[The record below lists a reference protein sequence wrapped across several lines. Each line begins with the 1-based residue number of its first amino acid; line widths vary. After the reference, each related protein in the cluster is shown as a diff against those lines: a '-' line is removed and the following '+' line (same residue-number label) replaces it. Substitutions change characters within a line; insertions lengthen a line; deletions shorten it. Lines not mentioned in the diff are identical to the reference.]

1 MNILQ
6 FLIDIRARDSGVNGI
21 LDRMQGQINRTEQAA
36 GNLERRVSGLKNA
49 FMSLPGA
56 EFFTNPIVALGTGI
70 GIVSKL
76 GMEAGKTAT
85 AFEVLVGDTNK
96 AKSLLGDLNQYAT
109 DTIYDPAGVQEA
121 AKTMLGFGVSVNT
134 VFGDLKMLGD
144 VAGGNKQIMSQLAL
158 VYGQVAA
165 AGKLQGQDLLQ
176 LINAGYNPLLDISA
190 LTGKSVA
197 ELRDEMSKGNISFD
211 LMRQAFIRATSEGG
225 KFYDMTNRI
234 AQTPFGSFQQM
245 LGGFTQKLLELY
257 AAIEPLLIPA
267 FDALSA
273 SMQLLNPIISVV
285 GSTVSFL
292 VNNANWLLAVLT
304 PLAAAVAAYNG
315 YMFVTQTL
323 LKGWTIA
330 QWAHV
335 TAMIAAEKIQWLLNA
350 AMNANPVGI
359 IITVIAALAAGVI
372 YCWNK
377 FAGFR
382 AFLLTMWD
390 VIKGLG
396 NIIKDYVVNR
406 IQDFISGIG
415 SLGKALKAL
424 LSGDFSGAWNY
435 AQDAAKGIYG
445 VNAAKKAIQSG
456 VNLIGSTGDTYAAH
470 LAREQAKQD
479 DKSPDKI
486 STPTAAGGVGS
497 QTTASLGSGSGG
509 SGGSRGGKSA
519 ERAGN
524 ITAGGSRSTNVT
536 VNIQKFFDS
545 INVTMMDRADSGEL
559 QRIILEC
566 MNRAMEVALTTA
578 R

>member
-6 FLIDIRARDSGVNGI
+6 FLIDIRARDSGVTGTLN
-21 LDRMQGQINRTEQAA
+21 RMQNNINRTEQAA
-36 GNLERRVSGLKNA
+36 SNLERRMGGLRNA
-49 FMSLPGA
+49 FLSLPGA
-56 EFFTNPIVALGTGI
+56 EFLSNPIVALTAGI

-85 AFEVLVGDTNK
+85 SFEVLVGDVGK
-96 AKSLLGDLNQYAT
+96 AKSLLGDLNQYAM

-121 AKTMLGFGVSVNT
+121 AKTMLGFGVSVET

-165 AGKLQGQDLLQ
+165 AGKLQGGDLLQ

-190 LTGKSVA
+190 LTGKSVV
-197 ELRDEMSKGNISFD
+197 ELCDEMSKGNISFD

-234 AQTPFGSFQQM
+234 AQTPYGAFQQM

-257 AAIEPLLIPA
+257 AVIEPLLIPS
-267 FDALSA
+267 FNLLSQ
-273 SMQLLNPIISVV
+273 SMQLLDPIIALL
-285 GSTVSFL
+285 GGTISFL
-292 VNNANWLLAVLT
+292 MENANWLLAVLT
-304 PLAAAVAAYNG
+304 PLASALLVYNG

-330 QWAHV
+330 QWAQV

-350 AMNANPVGI
+350 AMSANPIGAI
-359 IITVIAALAAGVI
+359 IAVIAALAAGVI

-382 AFLLTMWD
+382 AFILTMWD
-390 VIKGLG
+390 VLKGFG
-396 NIIKDYVVNR
+396 SIIKDYVVNR
-406 IQDFISGIG
+406 IQEFISGIG

-424 LSGDFSGAWNY
+424 LSGDFQGAWNH
-435 AQDAAKGIYG
+435 AQDAAKGIVG
-445 VNAAKKAIQSG
+445 VNAAKQAFRSG
-456 VNLIGSTGDTYAAH
+456 ADLIGSTGDTYAAH
-470 LAREQAKQD
+470 LAREQAKQNA
-479 DKSPDKI
+479 KETNKI
-486 STPTAAGGVGS
+486 STPTAAGGMGS
-497 QTTASLGSGSGG
+497 TAIPTLGGGGGGGTGG
-509 SGGSRGGKSA
+509 SAGA
-519 ERAGN
+519 QRAGN

>member
-6 FLIDIRARDSGVNGI
+6 FLIDIRARDSGVTGTLN
-21 LDRMQGQINRTEQAA
+21 RMQSNINRTEQAA
-36 GNLERRVSGLKNA
+36 SNLERRVGGLRNA
-49 FMSLPGA
+49 FLSLPGA
-56 EFFTNPIVALGTGI
+56 EFLSNPIVALTAGV

-85 AFEVLVGDTNK
+85 SFEVLVGDVGK
-96 AKSLLGDLNQYAT
+96 AKSLLGDLNQYAR

-121 AKTMLGFGVSVNT
+121 AKTMLGFGVSVEN

-176 LINAGYNPLLDISA
+176 LINAGYNPLMDISA
-190 LTGKSVA
+190 LTGKSMA

-211 LMRQAFIRATSEGG
+211 LMRQAFMRATGEGG
-225 KFYDMTNRI
+225 RFYDMTNRI
-234 AQTPFGSFQQM
+234 AQTPFGRFQQ
-245 LGGFTQKLLELY
+245 LVGEFTQKLLQLY
-257 AAIEPLLIPA
+257 AVIEPLLIPT
-267 FDALSA
+267 FDLLSQ
-273 SMQLLNPIISVV
+273 SMQLLDPIIALL
-285 GSTVSFL
+285 GGTISFL
-292 VNNANWLLAVLT
+292 TENANWLLAVLT
-304 PLAAAVAAYNG
+304 PLAAALLVYNG

-330 QWAHV
+330 QWAQV

-350 AMNANPVGI
+350 AMSANPIGAI
-359 IITVIAALAAGVI
+359 IAVIAALAAGVV

-377 FAGFR
+377 FSGFR
-382 AFLLTMWD
+382 AFILTMWD
-390 VIKGLG
+390 VLKGFG
-396 NIIKDYVVNR
+396 NIIKDYVINR
-406 IQDFISGIG
+406 IQQFIAGIG
-415 SLGKALKAL
+415 NLGRSLKAL
-424 LSGDFSGAWNY
+424 LSGDFQGAWGY
-435 AQDAAKGIYG
+435 AQQAAKGIAG
-445 VNAAKKAIQSG
+445 LDATKQAVRSG
-456 VNLIGSTGDTYAAH
+456 INLIGSTGDTYAAH
-470 LAREQAKQD
+470 LAREQAKQQQ
-479 DKSPDKI
+479 KANNTI
-486 STPTAAGGVGS
+486 STPTAAGGMGS
-497 QTTASLGSGSGG
+497 MAIPTLGGGGGGGTGG
-509 SGGSRGGKSA
+509 SVGA
-519 ERAGN
+519 QRAGN

>member
-6 FLIDIRARDSGVNGI
+6 FLIDIRSRDNGVTGT
-21 LDRMQGQINRTEQAA
+21 LTRMQSQIDRTDQAA
-36 GNLERRVSGLKNA
+36 GQLQRTVGGLRTA

-56 EFFTNPIVALGTGI
+56 DFFTNPIVALTTGI
-70 GIVSKL
+70 GVVSKM

-85 AFEVLVGDTNK
+85 AFEVLVGDVDK

-121 AKTMLGFGVSVNT
+121 AKTMLGFGVSVNN

-165 AGKLQGQDLLQ
+165 AGKLQGGDLLQ

-234 AQTPFGSFQQM
+234 AKTPFGAFQQM

-257 AAIEPLLIPA
+257 AVIEPLLIPT
-267 FDALSA
+267 FDLLSQ
-273 SMQLLNPIISVV
+273 SMRLLDPIIALL
-285 GSTVSFL
+285 GGTISFL
-292 VNNANWLLAVLT
+292 TKNSNWLLAVLG
-304 PLAAAVAAYNG
+304 PLAAAIAAYNG

-330 QWAHV
+330 QYAQI
-335 TAMIAAEKIQWLLNA
+335 TAMMIAEKVQWLLNA
-350 AMNANPVGI
+350 AMTANPIGLVVAG
-359 IITVIAALAAGVI
+359 IAALTAGVI
-372 YCWNK
+372 LCWNK

-396 NIIKDYVVNR
+396 TIIKDYVVNR
-406 IQDFISGIG
+406 IQEFIAGIG
-415 SLGKALKAL
+415 SLGKSLQALFT
-424 LSGDFSGAWNY
+424 GDFKGAWSY
-435 AQDAAKGIYG
+435 AQQATKGFLGVDAAN
-445 VNAAKKAIQSG
+445 NAIRGGA
-456 VNLIGSTGDTYAAH
+456 NLIGSTGDNYAAH
-470 LAREQAKQD
+470 LAREQAKQAA
-479 DKSPDKI
+479 KKENKI
-486 STPTAAGGVGS
+486 STPTAAGGTLTP
-497 QTTASLGSGSGG
+497 TTVPTLGTGG
-509 SGGSRGGKSA
+509 TATKQ
-519 ERAGN
+519 RAN
-524 ITAGGSRSTNVT
+524 DITAGGTRSTNVT
-536 VNIQKFFDS
+536 VNIQKFFDQ
-545 INVTMMDRADSGEL
+545 INVTMMDRADSGEI
-559 QRIILEC
+559 QRIVLEC